1 MKVLTY
7 FDHSTSSF
15 VSSFFSALVLFVVLK
30 SLDPWGE
37 GGAVWVE
44 YPADTV
50 ADCHWHVHTQKL
62 KKKKEKKK
70 EENAY
75 LCSGCLSLEMNLSP
89 PLACICRICLIREK
103 LCPSTVG
110 G

>member
-62 KKKKEKKK
+62 KKKKKKK
-70 EENAY
+70 K
-75 LCSGCLSLEMNLSP
+75 GGKCLSLFWVPIIRNE
-89 PLACICRICLIREK
+89 PL
-103 LCPSTVG
+103 PSSG
-110 G
+110 LYL